1 MSAYQIAA
9 ANSFDRIWGGY
20 TPFGSAGTP
29 FSNALAQQQ
38 DIAGALKGTGL
49 TGAFG
54 LEGQRMANENALA
67 RQERVNENAL
77 AQIDLTGEW
86 NRKIGK
92 DTIKANQ
99 ATNRRQ
105 GLLGILAGAGG
116 LFGGGGGGGGTSS
129 GGGFRPAGA
138 GLSGTPWENL
148 TGTLTGFNNVNA
160 LMNQSFDLGVGT
172 WGQGGRTGVG
182 RALQGMPRPP
192 AIS

>member
-1 MSAYQIAA
+1 MAFNPGDAIV
-9 ANSFDRIWGGY
+9 
-20 TPFGSAGTP
+20 PFGQILAASPRFGEAGNP
-29 FSNALAQQQ
+29 FSAALAQGR

-67 RQERVNENAL
+67 RQELVNENAL

-99 ATNRRQ
+99 AASRKR
-105 GLLGILAGAGG
+105 GLMEILAGAGR
-116 LFGGGGGGGGTSS
+116 LLGGGGGTSS
-129 GGGFRPAGA
+129 SGGFRPAGA

-160 LMNQSFDLGVGT
+160 LMNQSFARGVGT
-172 WGQGGRTGVG
+172 WGQGGRTGVN
-182 RALQGMPRPP
+182 RALQGTPRPP
-192 AIS
+192 APR